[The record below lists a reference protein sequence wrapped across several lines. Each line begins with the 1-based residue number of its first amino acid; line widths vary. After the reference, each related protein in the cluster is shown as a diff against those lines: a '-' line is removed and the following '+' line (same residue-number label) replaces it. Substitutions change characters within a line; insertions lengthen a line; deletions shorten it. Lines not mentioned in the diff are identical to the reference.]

1 MQLQT
6 IGELVTTRKQNYTST
21 PSQISEY
28 VEYSQFDNVNKILA
42 YLSQTHV
49 SGKTD
54 ALGRDKPFFDIGTA
68 TANIWYRATDLD
80 RKNIRIKAVKEEAML
95 FSHLATA
102 KLQDWMRRENFGIF
116 LNEWGR
122 ALSRF
127 GSAIVKFVDTGDT
140 LIPSVV
146 AWDSVISDNI
156 CFEDDLQIER
166 HQYTPSQLMQN
177 EMYDKEVVKGLIENL
192 QSRKD
197 MRGTEIDK
205 TVNFIEV
212 FEVHGN
218 LPKSYLTGNEEDDEI
233 YVEQMHVI
241 SFVENKQSKKGYDEY
256 TLYKGKAN
264 NPYLLT
270 HLIREDNRAMGKGAI
285 EYVFESQWMLNHSMK
300 LIKDQL
306 DFSSKIITQ
315 TSDESFVG
323 KNILTDI
330 ETGDILFHT
339 AGNPL
344 TRVNNQAVDVTSLIN
359 FGTQWKSLA
368 QEITST
374 PDAIRGNTQ
383 PAGTAYRLQQLI
395 TNESHSLFEQMI
407 ENKGLAIEEM
417 MRKFILPF
425 IKRKLNTKEEIIAA
439 LDEYTITQIDKAF
452 LKNKPI
458 QIANEELKKRTL
470 LGEVTTP
477 EQYQA
482 DISGALSA
490 IQEKLSSQ
498 GNTRYIKP
506 DEISEA
512 TWKEVFKDI
521 EWDVEVEVTNEQGD
535 KEAILTTLTTVFQT
549 LANPNTQAVL
559 QTPQGKH
566 VFNKILETAGG
577 ISPVEMQ
584 MMNTPT
590 SQPTAVAPAP
600 ANPLQGLNP
609 TPTGGA

>member
-6 IGELVTTRKQNYTST
+6 IGEIVQTAKDNYIST
-21 PSQISEY
+21 PSQISEF
-28 VEYSQFDNVNKILA
+28 VQYSQYDNVNKILA
-42 YLSQTHV
+42 YLNQTHI

-68 TANIWYRATDLD
+68 TANIWYRATDID
-80 RKNIRIKAVKEEAML
+80 RKNIRIKAVKEQAIL

-122 ALSRF
+122 VLSRF
-127 GSAIVKFVDTGDT
+127 GSAIVKFVDTGNT

-146 AWDSVISDNI
+146 PWDRIISDNI
-156 CFEDDLQIER
+156 CFEDNIKIER
-166 HQYTPSQLMQN
+166 HEYTPAQLLKN
-177 EMYDKEVVKGLIENL
+177 PLLDKEVVKELVDNL

-197 MRGTEIDK
+197 MKGSKIDNNI
-205 TVNFIEV
+205 NFIEV
-212 FEVHGN
+212 FEVHGE
-218 LPKSYLTGNEEDDEI
+218 LPLTYLTGEEKDDEI
-233 YVEQMHVI
+233 YVEQMHIVC
-241 SFVENKQSKKGYDEY
+241 FVENKKKKTGFDEY
-256 TLYKGKAN
+256 TLYKGKAKN
-264 NPYLLT
+264 VYKLT
-270 HLIREDNRAMGKGAI
+270 HLIKEDGRAMGKGAI

-315 TSDESFVG
+315 TSDEAFIG

-339 AGNPL
+339 PNNPL
-344 TRVNNQAVDVTSLIN
+344 TRVNNQSVDVTPLLN
-359 FGTQWKSLA
+359 YGTQWKALA

-374 PDAIRGNTQ
+374 PDAIRGATQ

-417 MRKFILPF
+417 MREFILPF
-425 IKRKLNTKEEIIAA
+425 IKRKLNSKEEIVAT

-452 LKNKPI
+452 IKNKPI
-458 QIANEELKKRTL
+458 QIANDELKKRTL
-470 LGEVTTP
+470 LGKGTTP
-477 EQYQA
+477 EQYQS
-482 DISGALSA
+482 DISNALQV
-490 IQEKLSSQ
+490 IQDKLTSQ
-498 GNTRYIKP
+498 GNTRYLKP
-506 DEISEA
+506 DEIDEA
-512 TWKEVFKDI
+512 TWKDVFKDI
-521 EWDVEVEVTNEQGD
+521 EWDVEVEITNEQGD
-535 KEAILTTLTTVFQT
+535 KEAILTTLSTVFQT
-549 LANPNTQAVL
+549 LANPNTVAVL

-577 ISPVEMQ
+577 ISPVELQ
-584 MMNTPT
+584 AMNTPT
-590 SQPTAVAPAP
+590 SQPQAVATAT
-600 ANPLQGLNP
+600 ANPLQGLVP
-609 TPTGGA
+609 PTGGA